1 MRVVFKIISI
11 IGVLSFFGGL
21 MNGVFF
27 IFGLIIASIFGY
39 LGWWYNQNDKEGSR
53 KEKIKENLSS
63 KKYGETNQTN
73 FRDVISRYYSNGLS
87 ENQLKSQIDSFNQKK
102 ELLESSYNDGLF
114 NWQEF
119 SDKKVEFE
127 NELVILNQVLL
138 MKIHSPKIVLDNK
151 DAFNKLLQLKSQGII
166 TNDEYKNKYDDLII
180 SFLGKLKVDSNLSDS
195 THIKSSSKN
204 EKDFFSIIFT
214 TLFLICVFIAFFL
227 FLIALINSY

>member
-1 MRVVFKIISI
+1 
-11 IGVLSFFGGL
+11 

-87 ENQLKSQIDSFNQKK
+87 ENQLQSQIDSFNQKK

-204 EKDFFSIIFT
+204 EKDFFSSIYYYII
-214 TLFLICVFIAFFL
+214 LICVFIAFFL
-227 FLIALINSY
+227 FLIAFT